1 MSSNKLFNTR
11 IGLIAA
17 TVGSAVGLGNV
28 WRFPAET
35 QSNGGAAFLLVYILC
50 VFLLGIPVMLAE
62 FALGRGGRSDA
73 VGVFRRLSP
82 GKPWWIVGA
91 VSVVA
96 SYLILCYYMVV
107 AGWTLEYLWE
117 SITGGLFTS
126 LPGGGGSDGMRS
138 AFLVKMETYISSD
151 ARPLVFVMLMIAVNI
166 AVLLGG
172 VQKGI
177 EKLSN
182 VLMPLLFVILVAMCA
197 VSVVASYLILC
208 Y

>member
-1 MSSNKLFNTR
+1 MSSKKLFNTR

-82 GKPWWIVGA
+82 GRPWWIVGA

-96 SYLILCYYMVV
+96 SYLILCY
-107 AGWTLEYLWE
+107 
-117 SITGGLFTS
+117 I
-126 LPGGGGSDGMRS
+126 
-138 AFLVKMETYISSD
+138 
-151 ARPLVFVMLMIAVNI
+151 
-166 AVLLGG
+166 VLLYGRCR
-172 VQKGI
+172 
-177 EKLSN
+177 LD
-182 VLMPLLFVILVAMCA
+182 A
-197 VSVVASYLILC
+197 
-208 Y
+208 